1 MSALLESNC
10 PDLQLLHRG
19 KVRDVYRVDENSLL
33 FVATDRISAFDVVMK
48 NGVPGKGKILTQLS
62 LFWFDLLKNVCGNH
76 LITADIDQ
84 MPESVRKYK
93 DQLEN
98 RSMLVK
104 NLKILKVE
112 AIIRGYISG
121 SGWNEYLK
129 SGTVCSIPL
138 PPNLKESDRLPQP
151 MFTPSTKAD
160 VGEHDENIH
169 PDQAA
174 QIIGKENAEV
184 VADYSIR
191 LYSQARDFASQKGV
205 IIADT
210 KFEFGLDE
218 NGKVVLA
225 DEVLTPDSSR
235 FWPADSYEPGRGQNS
250 YDKQYLRDYLLSI
263 KFDKKNGIELPQNVI
278 ENTQKKY
285 IEVYK
290 ILTGKDPVL

>member
-184 VADYSIR
+184 VSDYSIR